1 LLKHAT
7 NHTQQRCQPLK
18 MIDNLIKIGSEI
30 GIFAIAAFFIQKL
43 IEKSANKRLE
53 EFKSTLSLL
62 QSKQTSLHN
71 KRIEIIEELY
81 NKLVEL
87 NNAMA
92 ILTNPAKQTNKDFE
106 EYEKEL
112 TENASSSFNSFNSF
126 YQKNKIYFRENTN
139 EIIDEILTG
148 FNNAFWDYNEFNFYK
163 KSGVTNQDEI
173 IKSRKKM
180 RDSYIS
186 VKDEIP
192 KVRKKLE
199 DEFRKLLGVK

>member
-1 LLKHAT
+1 
-7 NHTQQRCQPLK
+7 

-199 DEFRKLLGVK
+199 DEFRKLLGVE

>member
-1 LLKHAT
+1 
-7 NHTQQRCQPLK
+7 

>member
-1 LLKHAT
+1 
-7 NHTQQRCQPLK
+7 

-30 GIFAIAAFFIQKL
+30 GIFTIAAFFIQKL

-71 KRIEIIEELY
+71 KRLEIIEKLY

-92 ILTNPAKQTNKDFE
+92 ILTHPLKQTSKDFE
-106 EYEKEL
+106 ESEKEL
-112 TENASSSFNSFNSF
+112 TETASSSYNSFNSF
-126 YQKNKIYFRENTN
+126 YQKNKIYFKENTN
-139 EIIDEILTG
+139 EIIDEILEG
-148 FNNAFWDYNEFNFYK
+148 FHTAFWDYNQFNFYK
-163 KSGVTNQDEI
+163 QTGVTNQDEI

-199 DEFRKLLGVK
+199 DEFRKLLGVV

>member
-1 LLKHAT
+1 
-7 NHTQQRCQPLK
+7 

-71 KRIEIIEELY
+71 KRLEIIEELY

-92 ILTNPAKQTNKDFE
+92 ILTNPLKQTNKDFE

-112 TENASSSFNSFNSF
+112 TENASSNYNSFNSF
-126 YQKNKIYFRENTN
+126 YQKNKIYFKENTN
-139 EIIDEILTG
+139 EIIDEILNG
-148 FNNAFWDYNEFNFYK
+148 FHTAFWDYNQFNFYK
-163 KSGVTNQDEI
+163 QTGVTNQDDI

-199 DEFRKLLGVK
+199 DEFRKLLGVE

>member
-1 LLKHAT
+1 
-7 NHTQQRCQPLK
+7 

-30 GIFAIAAFFIQKL
+30 GIFTIAAFFIQKL

-71 KRIEIIEELY
+71 KRLEIIEKLY

-92 ILTNPAKQTNKDFE
+92 ILTHPLKQTNKDFE

-112 TENASSSFNSFNSF
+112 TENASSSYNSFNSF
-126 YQKNKIYFRENTN
+126 YQKNKIYFKENTN
-139 EIIDEILTG
+139 EIIDEILEG
-148 FNNAFWDYNEFNFYK
+148 FHTAFWDYNQFNFYK
-163 KSGVTNQDEI
+163 QTGVTNQDEI

-199 DEFRKLLGVK
+199 DEFRKLLGVV

>member
-1 LLKHAT
+1 
-7 NHTQQRCQPLK
+7 

-53 EFKSTLSLL
+53 EFKSTLALL

-71 KRIEIIEELY
+71 KRLEIIEELY

-87 NNAMA
+87 NSAMA
-92 ILTNPAKQTNKDFE
+92 ILTSPLKQTSGDFK
-106 EYEKEL
+106 EYEKKL
-112 TENASSSFNSFNSF
+112 TENASTSYNSFNSF
-126 YQKNKIYFRENTN
+126 YQKNKIYFKENTN
-139 EIIDEILTG
+139 EIIDEILNSFHT
-148 FNNAFWDYNEFNFYK
+148 AFWDYNQFNFYK
-163 KSGVTNQDEI
+163 EAGVTNTDDI
-173 IKSRKKM
+173 IKSREKM
-180 RDSYIS
+180 RDSYTS

-199 DEFRKLLGVK
+199 DEFRKLLGVE

>member
-1 LLKHAT
+1 
-7 NHTQQRCQPLK
+7 
-18 MIDNLIKIGSEI
+18 MIDNLIKIASDL

-53 EFKSTLSLL
+53 EFKSTLSVL

-71 KRIEIIEELY
+71 KRLEIIEELY
-81 NKLVEL
+81 SKLVEL
-87 NNAMA
+87 NNSMA
-92 ILTNPAKQTNKDFE
+92 ILTNPLKQTNKDFE

-112 TENASSSFNSFNSF
+112 TENASSSYNSFNSF
-126 YQKNKIYFRENTN
+126 YQKNKIYFNENTN
-139 EIIDEILTG
+139 KIIDEILNG
-148 FNNAFWDYNEFNFYK
+148 FHTAFWDYNQFNFYK
-163 KSGVTNQDEI
+163 NTGVTDREEI

-180 RDSYIS
+180 MDSYKS

-199 DEFRKLLGVK
+199 EEFRKLLSVE